1 MRTINPMSFAL
12 AALAKSE
19 KESLAYIHSNSSA
32 FARELQNDCK
42 LIRKL
47 ARQGYY
53 PCDDKMNDQHNTEIS
68 FTKYENESEIIIEE
82 FANQESGNCAS
93 AFFKAYQLAAELADL
108 C

>member
-1 MRTINPMSFAL
+1 MRTINPISFAIT
-12 AALAKSE
+12 ALNKSE
-19 KESLAYIHSNSSA
+19 KESLAYLGNNNSA